1 MYQLLITLVPLEYPH
16 LRETMY
22 LLLVIHAIADGK
34 HIKHGHPAVGKYCS
48 ERCYVALLNLRL
60 AQRLCVSHI
69 TRTRLSL
76 VPPKMA
82 LSSPSLGV
90 PFIGNTPILPREV

>member
-1 MYQLLITLVPLEYPH
+1 
-16 LRETMY
+16 
-22 LLLVIHAIADGK
+22 
-34 HIKHGHPAVGKYCS
+34 
-48 ERCYVALLNLRL
+48 VALLDFRL

-90 PFIGNTPILPREV
+90 SLTGNTPIFPAKCLRWIEGTLNRLLIASRAEYLLGCNYEDREGAKKRNRTDLGAEVQALR